1 MTSSTSQI
9 VYESV
14 VGDVQPVF
22 LFLNFTST
30 NHDSRR
36 SWKPLGSTWPY
47 SQPLYFTVT

>member
-30 NHDSRR
+30 N
-36 SWKPLGSTWPY
+36 PVIL
-47 SQPLYFTVT
+47 V